1 MKISKRKTLLMIE
14 GRETIGGGQVMTKI
28 ICDSLYSEYEIINFI
43 PGNTRSEISKFL
55 NGYKCIFYNNRT
67 YNHGEK
73 RLSDLFKFIINF
85 FSIGIKLLKIELRI
99 KSDIVYVQ
107 HLSLLPICVFI
118 SLFTRRKIIAHVHV
132 FYIDKRARWI
142 LGFFLRSNLVV
153 KVIGVSKYSI
163 SQFSSS
169 VKQKAEVLHNPVM
182 PKVNNPS
189 DSITKNIAIV
199 GDVCWQKGQHVL
211 FGALNNVDGYF
222 IHVIGNMVDLEY
234 KKELEKKFKNL
245 NFVFTGMIYDVS
257 TYLIKNNISF
267 TVVASIS
274 KFETYSLAMVESWEL
289 GIPTIATCDFGM
301 KELVEEFLPKFKDSM
316 LFTLGSS
323 SELREKIIALG
334 NNFKLYGEISV
345 AVKKVAEEHLCLSRF
360 KKELVTILRNL

>member
-1 MKISKRKTLLMIE
+1 MNISKRKTLLMIE

-28 ICDSLYSEYEIINFI
+28 ICDSLSSEYDIINFI
-43 PGNTRSEISKFL
+43 PGNKHSEISKYL
-55 NGYKCIFYNNRT
+55 RGYKRIFYNNKT
-67 YNHGEK
+67 YNHGK
-73 RLSDLFKFIINF
+73 KTLSDIFKFIINF
-85 FSIGIKLLKIELRI
+85 FSISTKLIKTELRI

-142 LGFFLRSNLVV
+142 IDFFLRSNLVI
-153 KVIGVSKYSI
+153 KIIGVSKYSI

-169 VKQKAEVLHNPVM
+169 IRDKAEVLHNPVIS
-182 PKVNNPS
+182 KADNS
-189 DSITKNIAIV
+189 KKTITKDVAII

-211 FGALNNVDGYF
+211 FEALNNLDGYF
-222 IHVIGNMVDLEY
+222 IHVIGNIVDSKY
-234 KKELEKKFKNL
+234 KEELELKFINL
-245 NFVFTGMIYDVS
+245 SFVFTGMIDDVS
-257 TYLIKNNISF
+257 EYLVEKKISF

-301 KELVEEFLPKFKDSM
+301 KELVEEYFPKFKDSM

-323 SELREKIIALG
+323 SELRKKIIALE
-334 NNFKLYGEISV
+334 NNPKSYKEISV
-345 AVKKVAEEHLCLSRF
+345 AVRKVADEHLCLMLF
-360 KKELVTILRNL
+360 KKELVTMLSNL